1 MADLPAQP
9 ASPVPSP
16 EPDRVNEH
24 LAERLRA
31 LGHPVRLSVLRTL
44 ARENRCVCGKIVSGL
59 PLAQSTVSQHL
70 KVLVEAGLICSR
82 TEGARTS
89 YCLDLAALAALRTE
103 IDDLFASLLS
113 AGACGPSES

>member
-1 MADLPAQP
+1 MADLPTPP
-9 ASPVPSP
+9 ALPAPPSELDP
-16 EPDRVNEH
+16 VNER

-31 LGHPVRLSVLRTL
+31 LGHPVRLSVLSTL

-70 KVLVEAGLICSR
+70 KVLVEARLICSR

-113 AGACGPSES
+113 VGTCGPSES